1 MRIRGRGWRAVAIAV
16 ALGIGALWGAIEYS
30 VEPLPRLLLPDA
42 TGNTKYHV
50 VDRAGRPLAYTFAG
64 RWNLGDQRPLHAVPE
79 LVRRAFIEAEDRRF
93 YEHHGVDWYARAH
106 AVFQNIKAGRVVR
119 GASTITEQVVRM
131 LHPRTRSLW
140 SRLIEGVEAQR
151 LEARF
156 SKGEILE
163 FYLNQVPFAAK
174 RHGVAQAAR
183 YYWDRDLETLTPQ
196 EVLALAVMVRSP
208 ERLDL
213 YKHPRGVDR
222 GVRELSDRLLFVG
235 VLSSS
240 EVESISRDYLQLRR
254 GESPVRADHF
264 VRYAQEKA
272 RDGISGSRIVSTID
286 ATLQSR
292 VRDILEERVRD
303 LSSHHVTDGAVVVVD
318 NESAEVLVWANAGEF
333 GTEEGSQIDAV
344 VTPRQPGSTLKPFLY
359 ALALSRGWSA
369 ATRIDDA
376 PLVQGVGAGVHAF
389 RNYSRMY
396 YGPISLREALGN
408 SLNTPAVR
416 TVRFTGTSEFLDL
429 LRTAGF
435 TSLTKPV
442 EFYGEGLA
450 LGNGEVS
457 LFELVQAYTALAHR
471 GVWRPLRVIRGGTES
486 RSSMRPHHLVS
497 PEVSSVI
504 GSILSDPHARR
515 KEFGGDGLMRFPI
528 QTAVK
533 TGTST
538 DYRDAWAIGYNAHYT
553 VGVWMGNLNRTSML
567 EISGARGP
575 ALVLRSV
582 FAELGRRRDAQP
594 LYQSSTLLHR
604 TVCPISGELARGG
617 CPHMDEVFVSGS
629 EPRQEC
635 ILSHDGGSA
644 TEGAREHTPSVR
656 IIMPTPGLH
665 VARDPR
671 IPDPLEA
678 LPFQVEAT
686 RPITAIRWLVD
697 GAQVGETGAGILAYS
712 WELQEG
718 RHTVTAK
725 VRVEDNEDWLETED
739 IGFWVR

>member
-16 ALGIGALWGAIEYS
+16 ALGVGALWGAIEYS
-30 VEPLPRLLLPDA
+30 VEPFPRRLLPDA
-42 TGNTKYHV
+42 TGETKYNV

-64 RWNLGDQRPLHAVPE
+64 RWNLGDQRPLHAMPE

-106 AVFQNIKAGRVVR
+106 AVYQNIKAGRVVR

-174 RHGVAQAAR
+174 RRGVTQAAR

-213 YKHPRGVDR
+213 YKHPHGVDR
-222 GVRELSDRLLFVG
+222 GVRDLSARLLHVG
-235 VLSSS
+235 VLSRI
-240 EVESISRDYLQLRR
+240 EIESMSGDTPQLRR

-264 VRYAQEKA
+264 VRYAQGHA
-272 RDGISGSRIVSTID
+272 RDGISGNRIVSTID

-292 VRDILEERVRD
+292 VQDILEERVRD

-318 NESAEVLVWANAGEF
+318 NESAEILVWANAGEF

-369 ATRIDDA
+369 ATRIDDT
-376 PLVQGVGAGVHAF
+376 PLVQAVGAGVHAF

-396 YGPISLREALGN
+396 YGPVSLREALGN

-416 TVRFTGTSEFLDL
+416 TVRFTGTYEFLDL
-429 LRTAGF
+429 LHTAGF

-442 EFYGEGLA
+442 DFYGEGLA

-457 LFELVQAYTALAHR
+457 LFEIVQAYAALAHR
-471 GVWRPLRVIRGGTES
+471 GVWRPLRVMQGGTES
-486 RSSMRPHHLVS
+486 RMTMRPHRLVS
-497 PEVSSVI
+497 PEVSSLI

-515 KEFGGDGLMRFPI
+515 NEFGGDGLMRFPI
-528 QTAVK
+528 QSAVK
-533 TGTST
+533 TGTSS

-575 ALVLRSV
+575 ALVLRSI

-594 LYQSSTLLHR
+594 LYQSSMLLHR
-604 TVCPISGELARGG
+604 TVCPISGDLARGG
-617 CPHMDEVFVSGS
+617 CPQMDELFVSGS

-635 ILSHDGGSA
+635 SLSHDHGSA
-644 TEGAREHTPSVR
+644 TEEAREHTQSVR

-671 IPDPLEA
+671 IPDHLEA
-678 LPFQVEAT
+678 LPFEVEAT

-712 WELQEG
+712 WALQHG
-718 RHTVTAK
+718 HHTVAAQVRIEEAK
-725 VRVEDNEDWLETED
+725 EEVK
-739 IGFWVR
+739 

>member
-1 MRIRGRGWRAVAIAV
+1 MRIGGRGWRAVAIAI
-16 ALGIGALWGAIEYS
+16 ALGVGTLWGAIEYS
-30 VEPLPRLLLPDA
+30 LEPFPQHLLPDA
-42 TGNTKYHV
+42 TGGAKYNV

-64 RWNLGDQRPLHAVPE
+64 RWNLGDKRPLHTMPE

-106 AVFQNIKAGRVVR
+106 AVCQNIKAGRVVR

-131 LHPRTRSLW
+131 LHPRARSLW
-140 SRLIEGVEAQR
+140 SRLIEGVEARR

-174 RHGVAQAAR
+174 RRGVAQAAR
-183 YYWDRDLETLTPQ
+183 YYFDRDLETLTPQ
-196 EVLALAVMVRSP
+196 EVLSLAVMVRSP

-213 YKHPRGVDR
+213 YKHPHGVDR
-222 GVRELSDRLLFVG
+222 GVRELSARLLQIG
-235 VLSSS
+235 VFSPIELESLSS
-240 EVESISRDYLQLRR
+240 EDPQVRR
-254 GESPVRADHF
+254 GESPVRADHV
-264 VRYAQEKA
+264 VRYAQDQA
-272 RDGISGSRIVSTID
+272 RDGISGNRIVSTID

-292 VRDILEERVRD
+292 VQDILEERVRD

-318 NESAEVLVWANAGEF
+318 NESAEILVWANAGEF

-376 PLVQGVGAGVHAF
+376 PLVQAVGAGVHAF
-389 RNYSRMY
+389 RNYSRMF

-429 LRTAGF
+429 LRNAGF
-435 TSLTKPV
+435 TSLTKSV

-457 LFELVQAYTALAHR
+457 LLELVQAYTALAHR
-471 GVWRPLRVIRGGTES
+471 GVWRPLRVLQGGAES
-486 RSSMRPHHLVS
+486 RSAIRPHQLVS

-533 TGTST
+533 TGTSS

-553 VGVWMGNLNRTSML
+553 VGVWMGNLNRTSMR

-604 TVCPISGELARGG
+604 TVCPISGELARDG
-617 CPHMDEVFVSGS
+617 CPHMDELFVSGS
-629 EPRQEC
+629 EPREVC
-635 ILSHDGGSA
+635 SLAHDHGSA
-644 TEGAREHTPSVR
+644 TKGATQHTPSVR

-671 IPDPLEA
+671 IPDRLEA
-678 LPFQVEAT
+678 LPFEVEAT
-686 RPITAIRWLVD
+686 RPIIAIRWLVD
-697 GAQVGETGAGILAYS
+697 GEQVGETGAGILAYS
-712 WELQEG
+712 WALQQG
-718 RHTVTAK
+718 HHTVTAQVRIADALEWIETDK
-725 VRVEDNEDWLETED
+725 V
-739 IGFWVR
+739 GFWVR

>member
-1 MRIRGRGWRAVAIAV
+1 
-16 ALGIGALWGAIEYS
+16 
-30 VEPLPRLLLPDA
+30 
-42 TGNTKYHV
+42 
-50 VDRAGRPLAYTFAG
+50 
-64 RWNLGDQRPLHAVPE
+64 
-79 LVRRAFIEAEDRRF
+79 
-93 YEHHGVDWYARAH
+93 
-106 AVFQNIKAGRVVR
+106 
-119 GASTITEQVVRM
+119 
-131 LHPRTRSLW
+131 
-140 SRLIEGVEAQR
+140 LIEGVEARR

-174 RHGVAQAAR
+174 RRGVAQAAR
-183 YYWDRDLETLTPQ
+183 YYFDRDLETLTPQ
-196 EVLALAVMVRSP
+196 EVLSLAVMVRSP
-208 ERLDL
+208 EWLDL
-213 YKHPRGVDR
+213 YKHPHGVDR
-222 GVRELSDRLLFVG
+222 GVRELSARLLHLG
-235 VLSSS
+235 VLSPI
-240 EVESISRDYLQLRR
+240 EVESMWGEEPRLRR

-264 VRYAQEKA
+264 VRYAQEHA
-272 RDGISGSRIVSTID
+272 QDGIAGNRIVSTID
-286 ATLQSR
+286 APLQSR
-292 VRDILEERVRD
+292 VQDILEERVRD

-318 NESAEVLVWANAGEF
+318 NESAEILVWANAGEF

-344 VTPRQPGSTLKPFLY
+344 LTPRQPGSTLKPFLY

-369 ATRIDDA
+369 ATRIDDT
-376 PLVQGVGAGVHAF
+376 PLAQAVGAGVHTF

-396 YGPISLREALGN
+396 YGPVSLRESLGN

-429 LRTAGF
+429 LHTAGF

-442 EFYGEGLA
+442 DFYGEGLA

-457 LFELVQAYTALAHR
+457 LFELVQAYAALAHR
-471 GVWRPLRVIRGGTES
+471 GVWRPLRVIQGGTQS
-486 RSSMRPHHLVS
+486 RGAMRPHRLVS

-533 TGTST
+533 TGTSS

-594 LYQSSTLLHR
+594 LYQSSTLLQR
-604 TVCPISGELARGG
+604 TVCPISGALARGG
-617 CPHMDEVFVSGS
+617 CPQMDELFVSGS
-629 EPRQEC
+629 EPREEC
-635 ILSHDGGSA
+635 SLSHDHGSA
-644 TEGAREHTPSVR
+644 TQGAREHTPSVR

-678 LPFQVEAT
+678 LPFEVEAT

-697 GAQVGETGAGILAYS
+697 GEQVEETGAGILAYS
-712 WELQEG
+712 WALQQG
-718 RHTVTAK
+718 HHTVTAQVRIEDSPEWIETDK
-725 VRVEDNEDWLETED
+725 V
-739 IGFWVR
+739 GFWVR